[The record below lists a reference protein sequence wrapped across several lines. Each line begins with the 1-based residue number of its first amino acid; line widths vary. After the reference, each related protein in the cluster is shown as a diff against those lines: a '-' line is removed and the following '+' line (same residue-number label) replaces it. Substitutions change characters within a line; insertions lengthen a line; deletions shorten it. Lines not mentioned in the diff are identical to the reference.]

1 MKNNLKKIPIRRKKN
16 NPKKIILSTVK
27 YFVIILGAFC
37 MVLPFFWLISSS
49 LMTSEELIS
58 DTPKWFPETPQW
70 NNYLEVPKRIPI
82 LKYYKNSLITAGTA
96 TLLVLL
102 TSSLCGYAFAKIKFK
117 GRKYL
122 FRFVL
127 STMMFPVFIFL
138 IPNYYLMKQLGWLT
152 NYLSLIIPFAVSG
165 YGIFLIRQF
174 VTSIP
179 DELLDSAR
187 IDGAG
192 ELRIYM
198 KIVLPILKPAMATL
212 ATLTF
217 IGLWNSFLWPLIITS
232 SVQEMMTLPV
242 GVSRLSLAFSTTE
255 NQHLILAGLVYQVIP
270 MVILFLYLQKNYIKG
285 FVLSGFGNL

>member
-1 MKNNLKKIPIRRKKN
+1 MKTDITGIPERRKKRN
-16 NPKKIILSTVK
+16 IKKTILTIIK
-27 YFVIILGAFC
+27 YIVVITGAIC

-49 LMTSEELIS
+49 LMTSQELMA
-58 DTPKWFPETPQW
+58 DTPRWFPEVPQW
-70 NNYLEVPKRIPI
+70 NNYVEVPKRVPI
-82 LKYYKNSLITAGTA
+82 LKYYKNSLITAGIA
-96 TLLVLL
+96 TLLVLI
-102 TSSLCGYAFAKIKFK
+102 TSSLSGYAFAKIKFK
-117 GRKYL
+117 GRKFV

-152 NYLSLIIPFAVSG
+152 NYMSLIIPFAVSG

-174 VTSIP
+174 VMSIP

-192 ELRIYM
+192 EMRIYM

-232 SVQEMMTLPV
+232 SVQDLMTLPV
-242 GVSRLSLAFSTTE
+242 GVSRLSVAFSTSE
-255 NQHLILAGLVYQVIP
+255 NQHLILAGLVYQVVP